1 MSFHLWIDASS
12 RTVCRVF
19 GSCRTSGATF
29 SADQCPAADGSLSWI
44 ICPISR
50 LSATWNFSQDSA
62 FTQHSALLGCGL
74 RRAEIVGPRIEDVQL
89 REDHWVIEAASP
101 QWGE

>member
-1 MSFHLWIDASS
+1 MSQIDTWRLVDNWNGPSHWALV
-12 RTVCRVF
+12 REA
-19 GSCRTSGATF
+19 G
-29 SADQCPAADGSLSWI
+29 
-44 ICPISR
+44 
-50 LSATWNFSQDSA
+50 LSATWNFSQVST
-62 FTQHSALLGCGL
+62 FTQHSVLLGCGL